1 MESNRPD
8 LSIVLGLIAYALL
21 NTGMGTQKH
30 AAEIW
35 FSDLSVWSRT
45 QRPKLGIWL
54 LGLLQV
60 GLALLLLPLSI
71 SCGSISTVAPLSGFG
86 LLVLALFS
94 RFVLCE
100 VLDRRDL
107 GGIGAVALGTLWLG
121 FHLAPSPARPVE
133 TSWLWVSMGLALS
146 LAGLACWIALRHRR
160 SWIAPV
166 FSAAAA
172 VLATF
177 TLFFPKLFAADLA
190 LLERGAAPALR
201 ALAGN
206 PYAYLYVLFNVGALI
221 PLQVAYRHGRAAVV
235 VPIYSSLTLLLPI
248 LGAVLL
254 FGERLPA
261 AQILGIVVI
270 LGGVALLSS
279 SGRAEVS

>member
-1 MESNRPD
+1 VESNRPD
-8 LSIVLGLIAYALL
+8 LSITLGLIAYALL

-35 FSDLSVWSRT
+35 FSDLPIWSRE
-45 QRPKLGIWL
+45 QRAKLGIWL

-71 SCGSISTVAPLSGFG
+71 SYGSISTVAPLSGFG

-94 RFVLCE
+94 RFVLGE
-100 VLDRRDL
+100 FLDRRDL
-107 GGIGAVALGTLWLG
+107 GGIAAVALGTLWMGL
-121 FHLAPSPARPVE
+121 HLAPSPSRPVD
-133 TSWLWVSMGLALS
+133 TSWLWASMGLALC
-146 LAGLACWIALRHRR
+146 LAWFAGWIAVRHGRT
-160 SWIAPV
+160 WIAPV

-177 TLFFPKLFAADLA
+177 TLFFPKLFADDLA
-190 LLERGAAPALR
+190 LLERGTASALL
-201 ALAGN
+201 ALAHN
-206 PYAYLYVLFNVGALI
+206 PYVYLYVLFNVGALI